1 MRDIVEK
8 VVNFFS
14 SKLGVVT
21 DEQKKELVDSFMN
34 TQIPELKSVKKT
46 VTKRAS
52 SSASSECT
60 NKCCYVIKKK
70 DGTMEV
76 CGKNA
81 KNELDG
87 KFYCGPADKAG
98 HYQSTVKLVVKKNP
112 APFTRSATAP
122 AKSSTVGQPTL
133 GGTSNGA
140 QSLLLKLQ
148 QNRTPGS
155 NVAYKVPGT
164 DYFIIREKRILM
176 NIKLNEAYGIL
187 GEDNKTVKPLDSE
200 AVAYLKER
208 NISYTTLATTL
219 SNEEDAAIEDIEDD
233 DLDEDEEDESEE
245 DEE

>member
-1 MRDIVEK
+1 MRDIAEK
-8 VVNFFS
+8 VVEFFS
-14 SKLGVVT
+14 AKLDAGT
-21 DEQKKELVDSFMN
+21 DVQKKELVDAFMN
-34 TQIPELKSVKKT
+34 SQIPELKATVVKKT

-133 GGTSNGA
+133 GTSNGA

-148 QNRTPGS
+148 QNRAPGS

-200 AVAYLKER
+200 AITYLKER
-208 NISYTTLATTL
+208 NISYTTLATNL
-219 SNEEDAAIEDIEDD
+219 ANEEDAAIED
-233 DLDEDEEDESEE
+233 DLEEESEE
-245 DEE
+245 ESEESEESEK